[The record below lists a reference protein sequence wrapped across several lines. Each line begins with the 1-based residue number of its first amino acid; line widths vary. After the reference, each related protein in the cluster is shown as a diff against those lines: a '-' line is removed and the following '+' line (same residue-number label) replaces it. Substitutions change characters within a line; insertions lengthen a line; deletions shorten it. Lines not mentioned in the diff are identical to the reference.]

1 MLSCEENERTRL
13 VLFWLFFLQKFLH
26 KHTEVVQAKQR
37 DLRYT
42 KMILVFNR
50 GIVWINW
57 MRILL
62 LTLVFFSQSVC
73 GSLVAFDDVDFNRD
87 IRPILSEKCLLC
99 HGPDPEGL
107 EAGLR
112 LDLREAALSVLESDL
127 IAIVPGS
134 PEESELIARITSADD
149 DIRMPPPEHGQGL
162 NAEQIE
168 VMTRWVKG
176 GAKYAKH
183 WAYVKPERPGLPVVD
198 PSLANWPR
206 NPVDHFT
213 LNRMKE
219 HGLSPSAAA
228 SRYALARR
236 LYLDVTGL
244 PPSIEEVERFVDS
257 KDPKAYENLVDEL
270 LQRTAYGEH
279 WARKWLDLARYADS
293 AGYADDPPRTIWAYR
308 DWVINAYNNNLPF
321 DQFTREQ
328 IAGDLL
334 PSSNDQQKIAT
345 AFHRNTLTN
354 NEGGTQNEEFRNVA
368 VVDRVNTTM
377 AVWMGTT
384 MACAQCHTHKYDPI
398 TQEEYFQ
405 FFAILNNTEDSDRRN
420 EAPLLSV
427 FTDQQIE
434 KQRQLE
440 KQMVELTSELD
451 RSTPE
456 LEAAQRRWETRVTT
470 EFSWNKLIPKSI
482 VRKSKKA
489 GEVLKDGSLLVTTAA
504 AQDEYTIEI
513 PVGADANKVLHWS
526 AIRLDT
532 LPHERL
538 NHLSS
543 VGQNFVITGVKADLV
558 PLAESAPSARFVRI
572 TNRGNQQIL
581 SLAEVQV
588 FSGGENV
595 ASQGTATQHSTEYD
609 GPPELAIDGNTDGTF
624 TNHSVTHTATVDNP
638 WWELDLGSSFKIER
652 VSLWNRLE
660 VSERLAGFT
669 VELLNSDRQV
679 VMTRQFENPPKPSLD
694 IPTNRIRNIQ
704 FQAAFADFN
713 QPEFEAADV
722 LAGKNGPRD
731 GWAVGGSADKPH
743 QLTLIP
749 KVAVKVDEP
758 SILRIRLEQNAPYEN
773 HLLGH
778 FQFSA
783 TEDQVAIERS
793 NIPVEIIQI
802 LDARSEQRTAEAA
815 EQLASHFRHY
825 VAPSLKLQ
833 REELAKTKG
842 QLESLK
848 PATSVPVLRELAE
861 NRRETHLQ
869 HRGNYLDKGQLVEPG
884 FPVVFHS
891 PKPDG
896 VPDRL
901 AMADWLI
908 DAENPLTARVLANR
922 YWETIFGRGIVVTS
936 EEFGSQGELP
946 THPQLLD
953 WLATELVESDW
964 DVRHLLK
971 TLVMSATYRQSAL
984 LDRERIA
991 ADPDNRWLSRAPR
1004 VRLSAEMVRDQA
1016 LFASGLLSRKMF
1028 GAPVKPPQ
1036 PNLGL
1041 KAAFGGSTDWKTS
1054 AGEDRYRRGIYT
1066 TWRRSN
1072 PYPSMATF
1080 DAPNR
1085 EVCTVRRN
1093 STNTPLQSL
1102 VTLNDPV
1109 YVEAAQALARLVMAK
1124 EAEVESQIK
1133 LGFRRCLLRP
1143 PSTSEVAALI
1153 SLHNDAVLRLGKQPE
1168 EANKLSSDPLGPL
1181 PEGMDSVQAAAMT
1194 VVCNVMLN
1202 LDEIFL
1208 KR

>member
-1 MLSCEENERTRL
+1 
-13 VLFWLFFLQKFLH
+13 
-26 KHTEVVQAKQR
+26 
-37 DLRYT
+37 
-42 KMILVFNR
+42 
-50 GIVWINW
+50 
-57 MRILL
+57 MRIIL
-62 LTLVFFSQSVC
+62 LTLVFFSQSV
-73 GSLVAFDDVDFNRD
+73 GGFLVAFDDVDFNRD

-112 LDLREAALSVLESDL
+112 LDLRDAALSVLESDL

-134 PEESELIARITSADD
+134 PEESELIARISSEDVD
-149 DIRMPPPEHGQGL
+149 VRMPPPEHGQAL
-162 NAEQIE
+162 NTEQIE
-168 VMTRWVKG
+168 LVTRWVKE

-183 WAYVKPERPGLPVVD
+183 WSYVKPERPQLPVVD
-198 PSLANWPR
+198 ASLASWPQ
-206 NPVDHFT
+206 NPIDHFT
-213 LNRMKE
+213 LSKMTE
-219 HGLSPSAAA
+219 HGLSPSAPAD
-228 SRYALARR
+228 RYALARR

-244 PPSIEEVERFVDS
+244 PPSIEEVDRFVDS
-257 KDPKAYENLVDEL
+257 RDPKAYESLVDDL
-270 LQRTAYGEH
+270 LQRPAYGEQ

-334 PSSNDQQKIAT
+334 SSSSDQQKIAT

-405 FFAILNNTEDSDRRN
+405 FFAILNNTEDADRRN
-420 EAPLLSV
+420 EAPLLNV
-427 FTDQQIE
+427 FTEQQIE
-434 KQRQLE
+434 TRRELE
-440 KQMVELTSELD
+440 KQISELTSVLD
-451 RSTPE
+451 HATPK
-456 LEAAQRRWETRVTT
+456 LEAAQRQWEGRISTLL
-470 EFSWNKLIPKSI
+470 SWKKLMPKSI
-482 VRKSKKA
+482 LRKSKMS
-489 GEVLKDGSLLVTTAA
+489 GEVLEDGSLLVTTAA

-513 PVGADANKVLHWS
+513 PIEVGASEELQWS

-532 LPHERL
+532 KPHERL
-538 NHLSS
+538 NNLSS
-543 VGQNFVITGVKADLV
+543 VSQNFVITRLEADLI
-558 PLAESAPSARFVRI
+558 PLVESAPNARFVRV
-572 TNRGNQQIL
+572 TNLGDKQIL

-588 FSGGENV
+588 FSNGENV
-595 ASQGTATQHSTEYD
+595 ATKGTATQHSTEYD

-624 TNHSVTHTATVDNP
+624 TNRSVTHTAIVDNP
-638 WWELDLGSSFKIER
+638 WWELDLGSSFEIER

-660 VSERLAGFT
+660 ASERLAGFT
-669 VELLNSDRQV
+669 VELLNSDREV
-679 VMTRQFENPPKPSLD
+679 VMTREFETPPKPSLN
-694 IPTNRIRNIQ
+694 IPTDQIRKIKFN
-704 FQAAFADFN
+704 AAFADFN

-731 GWAVGGSADKPH
+731 GWAVGGSAGEPH

-749 KVAVKVDEP
+749 EAPVKVDEP
-758 SILRIRLEQNAPYEN
+758 MILRIRLEQNSPYEN
-773 HLLGH
+773 HLVGH
-778 FQFSA
+778 FQFSV
-783 TEDQVAIERS
+783 TEDQVAIERA
-793 NIPVEIIQI
+793 NIPVEIIKI
-802 LDARSEQRTAEAA
+802 LDTVREQRTMKSRQA
-815 EQLASHFRHY
+815 LASYFRY
-825 VAPSLKLQ
+825 DVAPSLKIQ
-833 REELAKTKG
+833 REGLAKAKG
-842 QLESLK
+842 QLEALK
-848 PATSVPVLRELAE
+848 PATSVPVLRELTD
-861 NRRETHLQ
+861 NRRETYLQ
-869 HRGNYLDKGQLVEPG
+869 HRGNYLDKGQLVKPG
-884 FPVVFHS
+884 FPAVFQLQKS
-891 PKPDG
+891 DRL
-896 VPDRL
+896 PDRL
-901 AMADWLI
+901 ALADWLV

-946 THPQLLD
+946 THPELLD
-953 WLATELVESDW
+953 WLAVELVENDW

-971 TLVMSATYRQSAL
+971 TLVMSSTYRQSAL
-984 LDRERIA
+984 LDPGRIA
-991 ADPDNRWLSRAPR
+991 LDPDNRWLSRAPR

-1016 LFASGLLSRKMF
+1016 LFVSGLLSRKMF

-1109 YVEAAQALARLVMAK
+1109 YVEAAQALARVVMT
-1124 EAEVESQIK
+1124 EETEVESQIK
-1133 LGFRRCLLRP
+1133 FGFRRCLLRP
-1143 PSTSEVAALI
+1143 PSENEVVALV
-1153 SLHNDAVLRLGKQPE
+1153 SLFNDSVSRLENQPE
-1168 EANKLSSDPLGPL
+1168 EAAKLSSDPLGPL
-1181 PEGMDSVQAAAMT
+1181 PEGMDSVEVAAMT

>member
-1 MLSCEENERTRL
+1 
-13 VLFWLFFLQKFLH
+13 
-26 KHTEVVQAKQR
+26 
-37 DLRYT
+37 
-42 KMILVFNR
+42 
-50 GIVWINW
+50 
-57 MRILL
+57 MRHFL
-62 LTLVFFSQSVC
+62 LTLVFCFPFGQ
-73 GSLVAFDDVDFNRD
+73 GSLVAFEDVDFNRD

-134 PEESELIARITSADD
+134 PEESQLVERIMSDD
-149 DIRMPPPEHGQGL
+149 EDIRMPPPEHGQAL
-162 NAEQIE
+162 NDEQIKL
-168 VMTRWVKG
+168 MTRWIKE
-176 GAKYAKH
+176 GAKYATH
-183 WAYVKPERPGLPVVD
+183 WSYVKPERPRLPVVD
-198 PSLANWPR
+198 INWADWPQS
-206 NPVDHFT
+206 PVDHFT
-213 LNRMKE
+213 LRKMTE
-219 HGLSPSAAA
+219 HGLSPSKPAD
-228 SRYALARR
+228 RYALARR
-236 LYLDVTGL
+236 LYLDIIGL
-244 PPSIEEVERFVDS
+244 PPTIEEADQFVAS
-257 KDPKAYENLVDEL
+257 TDPEAYENLVDDL
-270 LQRTAYGEH
+270 LQRPAYGEH

-308 DWVINAYNNNLPF
+308 DWVINAYNRNLPF

-334 PSSNDQQKIAT
+334 SSPSDQQIIAT

-405 FFAILNNTEDSDRRN
+405 FFAILNNTEDADRRN
-420 EAPLLSV
+420 EAPLLNV
-427 FTDQQIE
+427 FTEQQIE
-434 KQRQLE
+434 TRRQLD
-440 KQMVELTSELD
+440 KQIAELTSVLD

-456 LEAAQRRWETRVTT
+456 LDDAQRQWETRLKTAL
-470 EFSWNKLIPKSI
+470 SWDTLVPNSI
-482 VRKSKKA
+482 VRKSKKS
-489 GEVLKDGSLLVTTAA
+489 GELLKDGSLLVTTAA
-504 AQDEYTIEI
+504 AQDEYTIEFPI
-513 PVGADANKVLHWS
+513 EVDSGNVLNWS

-538 NHLSS
+538 NNLSS
-543 VGQNFVITGVKADLV
+543 VGANFVITGLEADLIPVENSV
-558 PLAESAPSARFVRI
+558 PGARFVRV
-572 TNRGNQQIL
+572 TNRGSKQIL

-588 FSGGENV
+588 FSDGKNV
-595 ASQGTATQHSTEYD
+595 ATQGTATQHSTAYD

-624 TNHSVTHTATVDNP
+624 ANHSVTHTATVDNP
-638 WWELDLGSSFKIER
+638 WWELDLGSSIGIER

-660 VSERLAGFT
+660 SSERLAGFT
-669 VELLNSDRQV
+669 VELLNSDREV
-679 VMTRQFENPPKPSLD
+679 VMVREFENPPKPSLD
-694 IPTNRIRNIQ
+694 IPTDRIRKIK
-704 FQAAFADFN
+704 FKAAFADFN

-731 GWAVGGSADKPH
+731 GWAVGGSAGEPH

-749 KVAVKVDEP
+749 ETPVKVDEP
-758 SILRIRLEQNAPYEN
+758 AILRIRLEQNAPYEN
-773 HLLGH
+773 HLVGH
-778 FQFSA
+778 FKFKV
-783 TEDQVAIERS
+783 TEDEVAIERA
-793 NIPVEIIQI
+793 NIPVDIIKA
-802 LDARSEQRTAEAA
+802 LDTEKTERTDESGQA
-815 EQLASHFRHY
+815 LSSYFRY
-825 VAPSLKLQ
+825 EVAPSLKPQ
-833 REELAKTKG
+833 RGELAKAKA
-842 QLESLK
+842 QLEALK
-848 PATSVPVLRELAE
+848 PATSVPVLRELVE
-861 NRRETHLQ
+861 NRRQTHLQ
-869 HRGNYLDKGQLVEPG
+869 YRGNYLDKGQLVEPG
-884 FPVVFHS
+884 FPAVFHNPES
-891 PKPDG
+891 G
-896 VPDRL
+896 RQADRL
-901 AMADWLI
+901 VLANWLI
-908 DAENPLTARVLANR
+908 DADNPLTARVLANR
-922 YWETIFGRGIVVTS
+922 YWETVFGRGIVVTS

-946 THPQLLD
+946 THPELLD
-953 WLATELVESDW
+953 WLAAELVENDW

-971 TLVMSATYRQSAL
+971 TLVMSSTYQQSAL
-984 LDRERIA
+984 ADPDRIA

-1016 LFASGLLSRKMF
+1016 LFVSGLLSRKMF

-1109 YVEAAQALARLVMAK
+1109 YVEAAQALARLVM
-1124 EAEVESQIK
+1124 EEESGIEDRVK
-1133 LGFRRCLLRP
+1133 FGFRRCLLRP
-1143 PSTSEVAALI
+1143 PTASEI
-1153 SLHNDAVLRLGKQPE
+1153 SAMVSLFNDSVKRLGDQPG
-1168 EANKLSSDPLGPL
+1168 EAAKLSSDPLGPL
-1181 PEGMDSVQAAAMT
+1181 PDGMDSVEAAAMT
-1194 VVCNVMLN
+1194 VVCNVILN

>member
-1 MLSCEENERTRL
+1 
-13 VLFWLFFLQKFLH
+13 
-26 KHTEVVQAKQR
+26 
-37 DLRYT
+37 
-42 KMILVFNR
+42 
-50 GIVWINW
+50 
-57 MRILL
+57 MRHFL
-62 LTLVFFSQSVC
+62 LTLVFCFPFVH
-73 GSLVAFDDVDFNRD
+73 GSLGAFEDVDFNRD

-127 IAIVPGS
+127 IAVVPGS
-134 PEESELIARITSADD
+134 PEESELVARITSDD
-149 DIRMPPPEHGQGL
+149 EDIRMPPPEHGQAL
-162 NAEQIE
+162 NDEQ
-168 VMTRWVKG
+168 VKLMTRWIKE
-176 GAKYAKH
+176 GAKYATH
-183 WAYVKPERPGLPVVD
+183 WSYVKPERPPLPVVD
-198 PSLANWPR
+198 INLADWPQS
-206 NPVDHFT
+206 PIDHFT
-213 LNRMKE
+213 LKKMTE
-219 HGLSPSAAA
+219 HGLSPSRPAD
-228 SRYALARR
+228 RYALARR

-244 PPSIEEVERFVDS
+244 PPTIEEADQFVAS
-257 KDPKAYENLVDEL
+257 TDPNAYENLVDDL
-270 LQRTAYGEH
+270 LQRPAYGEH

-308 DWVINAYNNNLPF
+308 DWVINAYNRNLPF

-334 PSSNDQQKIAT
+334 SSPSDQQKIAT

-354 NEGGTQNEEFRNVA
+354 NEGGTQDEEFRNVA

-405 FFAILNNTEDSDRRN
+405 FFAILNNTEDADRRN
-420 EAPLLSV
+420 EAPLLNV
-427 FTDQQIE
+427 FTEQQIE
-434 KQRQLE
+434 TRRQLD
-440 KQMVELTSELD
+440 KQIADLTAVLD
-451 RSTPE
+451 RSTLE
-456 LEAAQRRWETRVTT
+456 LDDAQRQWETRLKTAL
-470 EFSWNKLIPKSI
+470 SWDTLVPKSI
-482 VRKSKKA
+482 VRKSKKS
-489 GEVLKDGSLLVTTAA
+489 GELLKDGSLLVTTAA
-504 AQDEYTIEI
+504 AQDEYTIEFPI
-513 PVGADANKVLHWS
+513 KVDSGNVLNWS

-538 NHLSS
+538 NNLSS
-543 VGQNFVITGVKADLV
+543 VGGNFVITGLEADLIPV
-558 PLAESAPSARFVRI
+558 ENSVPSARFVRV
-572 TNRGNQQIL
+572 TNRGSKQIL

-588 FSGGENV
+588 FSDGKNV
-595 ASQGTATQHSTEYD
+595 ATQGTATQHSTAYD

-624 TNHSVTHTATVDNP
+624 ANHSVTHTATVDNP
-638 WWELDLGSSFKIER
+638 WWELDLGSSIEIER

-660 VSERLAGFT
+660 SSERLAGFT
-669 VELLNSDRQV
+669 VELLNSDREV
-679 VMTRQFENPPKPSLD
+679 VMVREFKNPPKPSLD
-694 IPTNRIRNIQ
+694 IPTDRIRKIK
-704 FQAAFADFN
+704 FKAAFADFN

-731 GWAVGGSADKPH
+731 GWAVGGSAGEPH

-749 KVAVKVDEP
+749 EMPVRVDEP
-758 SILRIRLEQNAPYEN
+758 AILRIRLEQNAPYEN

-778 FQFSA
+778 FKFKV
-783 TEDQVAIERS
+783 TEDEVAIERA
-793 NIPVEIIQI
+793 NIPVDMIMT
-802 LDARSEQRTAEAA
+802 LDTERKQRTEESGQA
-815 EQLASHFRHY
+815 LASYFRY
-825 VAPSLKLQ
+825 AVAPSLKTQ
-833 REELAKTKG
+833 REELANAKA
-842 QLESLK
+842 QLEALK

-861 NRRETHLQ
+861 NRRQTHLQ

-884 FPVVFHS
+884 FPAVFHM
-891 PKPDG
+891 PKSG
-896 VPDRL
+896 RQTDRL
-901 AMADWLI
+901 VLADWLI
-908 DAENPLTARVLANR
+908 DADNPLTARVLANR
-922 YWETIFGRGIVVTS
+922 YWETVFGRGIVVTS

-946 THPQLLD
+946 THPELLD
-953 WLATELVESDW
+953 WLAAELVENDW

-971 TLVMSATYRQSAL
+971 TLVMSSTYQQSAL
-984 LDRERIA
+984 AGPDRIA

-1016 LFASGLLSRKMF
+1016 LFVSGLLSRKMF

-1109 YVEAAQALARLVMAK
+1109 YVEAAQALARLAMA
-1124 EAEVESQIK
+1124 EESGIEERVK
-1133 LGFRRCLLRP
+1133 FGFRRCLLRP
-1143 PSTSEVAALI
+1143 PTASEISTMVSLYNDSVKRLSDQPDEAA
-1153 SLHNDAVLRLGKQPE
+1153 
-1168 EANKLSSDPLGPL
+1168 KLASDPLGPL
-1181 PEGMDSVQAAAMT
+1181 PEGMEPVEAAAMT
-1194 VVCNVMLN
+1194 VVCNVILN
-1202 LDEIFL
+1202 LDEVFL

>member
-1 MLSCEENERTRL
+1 MRIFLFTLFMLSQT
-13 VLFWLFFLQKFLH
+13 
-26 KHTEVVQAKQR
+26 
-37 DLRYT
+37 
-42 KMILVFNR
+42 
-50 GIVWINW
+50 
-57 MRILL
+57 
-62 LTLVFFSQSVC
+62 TLA
-73 GSLVAFDDVDFNRD
+73 SLSAFEDVDFNRD

-99 HGPDPEGL
+99 HGPDPGGL

-112 LDLREAALSVLESDL
+112 LDIRETALSVLETDL
-127 IAIVPGS
+127 IAVVPGS
-134 PEESELIARITSADD
+134 PEQSELIARISSADE
-149 DIRMPPPEHGQGL
+149 DIRMPPSEHGQAL
-162 NAEQIE
+162 SAEEIE
-168 VMTRWVKG
+168 VLTRWIKE

-183 WAYVKPERPGLPVVD
+183 WAYVKPERPSLPMVD
-198 PSLANWPR
+198 PGLEEWPR

-213 LNRMKE
+213 LRNMRE
-219 HGLSPSAAA
+219 HGLTPSAPAD
-228 SRYALARR
+228 RYALVRR
-236 LYLDVTGL
+236 VYLDVIGL
-244 PPSIEEVERFVDS
+244 PPTIQEVDRFVLS
-257 KDPKAYENLVDEL
+257 TDPKAFEKLVDDL
-270 LQRTAYGEH
+270 LQRPAYGEH

-308 DWVINAYNNNLPF
+308 DWVIKAYNDNLPF

-334 PSSNDQQKIAT
+334 PSSSDSQRIAT

-405 FFAILNNTEDSDRRN
+405 FFAILNNTEDSDLRN

-427 FTDQQIE
+427 FSDEQI
-434 KQRQLE
+434 QTRQQLE
-440 KQMVELTSELD
+440 KQLAELTSELD
-451 RSTPE
+451 NSTPE
-456 LEAAQRRWETRVTT
+456 LELAQRQWETRISTAL
-470 EFSWNKLIPKSI
+470 SWNKLIPNSI
-482 VRKSKKA
+482 VRKSEKPGA
-489 GEVLKDGSLLVTTAA
+489 ILEDGSLLLTAA
-504 AQDEYTIEI
+504 APQDEYTIEFPI
-513 PVGADANKVLHWS
+513 KADSKNAMRWS
-526 AIRLDT
+526 AIRLET
-532 LPHERL
+532 LPHASL
-538 NHLSS
+538 NNLSTI
-543 VGQNFVITGVKADLV
+543 GQNFVITGIQAELV
-558 PLAESAPSARFVRI
+558 PLAESAPSARFVRV
-572 TNRGNQQIL
+572 TNRGSKVIL

-588 FSGGENV
+588 FSGGKNI
-595 ASQGTATQHSTEYD
+595 ASQGTATQHSTDYN

-624 TNHSVTHTATVDNP
+624 ANQSVTHTATVENP
-638 WWELDLGSSFKIER
+638 WWELDLGTPHEINRIK
-652 VSLWNRLE
+652 LWNRLE
-660 VSERLAGFT
+660 ASERLAGFT

-679 VMTRQFENPPKPSLD
+679 VMTRQFDTPPKPSLEISTD
-694 IPTNRIRNIQ
+694 RIRNIS
-704 FQAAFADFN
+704 FKAAFADFH
-713 QPEFEAADV
+713 QPEFEASDV
-722 LAGKNGPRD
+722 LVGKNGPRD
-731 GWAVGGSADKPH
+731 GWAVGGAADKPH

-749 KVAVKVDEP
+749 EGPVKVDEP
-758 SILRIRLEQNAPYEN
+758 AILRIRMAQNSPYEN

-778 FQFSA
+778 FQFST

-793 NIPVEIIQI
+793 NIPVEIIRI
-802 LDARSEQRTAEAA
+802 LDVAQDQRTAQTRQ
-815 EQLASHFRHY
+815 QLANHFRYH
-825 VAPSLKLQ
+825 VASSLKSQ
-833 REELAKTKG
+833 REGRAKVEQ

-848 PATSVPVLRELAE
+848 PATSVPILRELAK

-884 FPVVFHS
+884 FPVVFHQPPAD

-896 VPDRL
+896 KPDRL
-901 AMADWLI
+901 AMAEWLI
-908 DAENPLTARVLANR
+908 NSENPLTARVLANR

-946 THPQLLD
+946 THPELLD
-953 WLATELVESDW
+953 WLATELVGNDW

-971 TLVMSATYRQSAL
+971 TLVTSATYRQSAL
-984 LDRERIA
+984 VNPERVA
-991 ADPDNRWLSRAPR
+991 TDPDNRWMSRAPR

-1109 YVEAAQALARLVMAK
+1109 YVEAAQALARLVMTE
-1124 EAEVESQIK
+1124 EADVEAQIK
-1133 LGFRRCLLRP
+1133 LAFRRCLLRP
-1143 PSTSEVAALI
+1143 PSGSEIATLV
-1153 SLHNDAVLRLGKQPE
+1153 SLFNDAVLRLQEQPE
-1168 EANKLSSDPLGPL
+1168 EANKLSSDPLGAL
-1181 PEGMDSVQAAAMT
+1181 PEGMDPVDAAAMT
-1194 VVCNVMLN
+1194 VVCNVLLN

>member
-1 MLSCEENERTRL
+1 
-13 VLFWLFFLQKFLH
+13 
-26 KHTEVVQAKQR
+26 
-37 DLRYT
+37 
-42 KMILVFNR
+42 
-50 GIVWINW
+50 
-57 MRILL
+57 MRIFL
-62 LTLVFFSQSVC
+62 LTLVFFFQSVS
-73 GSLVAFDDVDFNRD
+73 GLLFAFDDVDFNRD

-112 LDLREAALSVLESDL
+112 LDLREAAISVLESDL
-127 IAIVPGS
+127 IAVVPGS
-134 PEESELIARITSADD
+134 PEESELIARIASDD
-149 DIRMPPPEHGQGL
+149 EDIRMPPPEHGQAL

-168 VMTRWVKG
+168 LMTRWVKE

-183 WAYVKPERPGLPVVD
+183 WSYVKPERPRVPVVD
-198 PSLANWPR
+198 PSLASWPA
-206 NPVDHFT
+206 NPIDHFT
-213 LNRMKE
+213 LSKMSE
-219 HGLSPSAAA
+219 HGLAPSSQAD
-228 SRYALARR
+228 RYALARR

-244 PPSIEEVERFVDS
+244 PPSIEEVDQFVES
-257 KDPKAYENLVDEL
+257 KDPQAYENLVDDL
-270 LQRTAYGEH
+270 LQRPAYGEH

-308 DWVINAYNNNLPF
+308 DWVINAYNSNLSF

-334 PSSNDQQKIAT
+334 APSSDQQKIAT

-398 TQEEYFQ
+398 TQEEYFK

-420 EAPLLSV
+420 EAPVLSV
-427 FTDQQIE
+427 FTDQQLE
-434 KQRQLE
+434 TRRQLE
-440 KQMVELTSELD
+440 KQVAELTSVLD
-451 RSTPE
+451 RGTPE
-456 LEAAQRRWETRVTT
+456 LEDAQRQWETRIRTALL
-470 EFSWNKLIPKSI
+470 WNKLVPKSI
-482 VRKSKKA
+482 VRKSKKL
-489 GEVLKDGSLLVTTAA
+489 GEILSDGSLLVTTAA
-504 AQDEYTIEI
+504 AQDEYTIEFAI
-513 PVGADANKVLHWS
+513 DVDSGEVLQWS

-538 NHLSS
+538 NNLSS
-543 VGQNFVITGVKADLV
+543 VGQNFVITGLEADLI
-558 PLAESAPSARFVRI
+558 PLVDSAPSARFVRV
-572 TNRGNQQIL
+572 TNRGRKQIL

-588 FSGGENV
+588 FSDGENV
-595 ASQGTATQHSTEYD
+595 ALQGTATQHSTEYD

-624 TNHSVTHTATVDNP
+624 TNHSVTHTATADDP
-638 WWELDLGSSFKIER
+638 WWELDLGASFKIER

-660 VSERLAGFT
+660 ASERLAGFT
-669 VELLNSDRQV
+669 VELLNSDREV
-679 VMTRQFENPPKPSLD
+679 VMTREFDTPPKPSLD
-694 IPTNRIRNIQ
+694 IPTDRIRNIK
-704 FQAAFADFN
+704 FKAAFADFN
-713 QPEFEAADV
+713 QPEFEASDV

-731 GWAVGGSADKPH
+731 GWAVGGSAGEPH

-749 KVAVKVDEP
+749 EVPVEVDEAA
-758 SILRIRLEQNAPYEN
+758 ILRVRLKQNAPYEN

-778 FQFSA
+778 FQFNV
-783 TEDQVAIERS
+783 TQDKVAIERA
-793 NIPVEIIQI
+793 NIPVEIIEI
-802 LDARSEQRTAEAA
+802 LDTDMEQRAA
-815 EQLASHFRHY
+815 KSRDALASYFRDN
-825 VAPSLKLQ
+825 VAPSLKVQ
-833 REELAKTKG
+833 REGLAKAKG
-842 QLESLK
+842 QLAALK
-848 PATSVPVLRELAE
+848 PATSVPILRELAK

-884 FPVVFHS
+884 VPAVFHLV
-891 PKPDG
+891 KADRAL
-896 VPDRL
+896 DRL
-901 AMADWLI
+901 ALADWLV

-946 THPQLLD
+946 THPELLD
-953 WLATELVESDW
+953 WLAAELVENDW

-971 TLVMSATYRQSAL
+971 KLVMSSTYRQSAL
-984 LDRERIA
+984 LDPDKIA

-1016 LFASGLLSRKMF
+1016 LFVSGLLSRKMF
-1028 GAPVKPPQ
+1028 GAPVNPPQ

-1054 AGEDRYRRGIYT
+1054 VGEDRYRRGIYT

-1109 YVEAAQALARLVMAK
+1109 YVEAAQALARLAMT
-1124 EAEVESQIK
+1124 EQTEVENRIEF
-1133 LGFRRCLLRP
+1133 GFRRCLLRP
-1143 PSTSEVAALI
+1143 PTASEIAALV
-1153 SLHNDAVLRLGKQPE
+1153 SLFNDSVTRLGEQPD
-1168 EANKLSSDPLGPL
+1168 EAAKLSSDPLGPL
-1181 PEGMDSVQAAAMT
+1181 PAGMNAVEAAAMT

>member
-1 MLSCEENERTRL
+1 
-13 VLFWLFFLQKFLH
+13 
-26 KHTEVVQAKQR
+26 
-37 DLRYT
+37 
-42 KMILVFNR
+42 
-50 GIVWINW
+50 

-62 LTLVFFSQSVC
+62 LTLVFFSQSV
-73 GSLVAFDDVDFNRD
+73 GGFLVAFDDVDFNRD

-134 PEESELIARITSADD
+134 PEESELIARISSDD
-149 DIRMPPPEHGQGL
+149 EDVRMPPPEHGQAL
-162 NAEQIE
+162 DAEQIE
-168 VMTRWVKG
+168 LVTRWVKE

-183 WAYVKPERPGLPVVD
+183 WSYVKPERPRLPVVD
-198 PSLANWPR
+198 ASLANWPQ
-206 NPVDHFT
+206 NPIDHFT
-213 LNRMKE
+213 LSKMTE
-219 HGLSPSAAA
+219 HGLSPSTPAD
-228 SRYALARR
+228 RYSLARR

-244 PPSIEEVERFVDS
+244 PPSIEEVDRFVDS
-257 KDPKAYENLVDEL
+257 KDPKAYEKLVDDL
-270 LQRTAYGEH
+270 LQRPAYGEH

-334 PSSNDQQKIAT
+334 SSSSDQQKIAT

-405 FFAILNNTEDSDRRN
+405 FFAILNNTEDADRRN

-427 FTDQQIE
+427 FTEQQIE
-434 KQRQLE
+434 TRRELE
-440 KQMVELTSELD
+440 IQIAELTSVLD
-451 RSTPE
+451 HGTPK
-456 LEAAQRRWETRVTT
+456 LEAAQRQWEGRISTSL
-470 EFSWNKLIPKSI
+470 SWEKLMPKSI
-482 VRKSKKA
+482 VRKSKKS
-489 GEVLKDGSLLVTTAA
+489 GEVLEDGSLLVTTAA

-513 PVGADANKVLHWS
+513 PIEVGAGEELQWS

-532 LPHERL
+532 MPHERL
-538 NHLSS
+538 NDLSS
-543 VGQNFVITGVKADLV
+543 VSQNFVITGLKADLI
-558 PLAESAPSARFVRI
+558 PLVDSAPNSAPNARFVRV
-572 TNRGNQQIL
+572 TNLGSKQIL

-588 FSGGENV
+588 FSDGENV
-595 ASQGTATQHSTEYD
+595 ATQGTATQHSTEYD

-624 TNHSVTHTATVDNP
+624 TNRSVTHTATVDNP
-638 WWELDLGSSFKIER
+638 WWELDLGSSVKVER

-660 VSERLAGFT
+660 ASERLAGFT
-669 VELLNSDRQV
+669 VELLNSDREV
-679 VMTRQFENPPKPSLD
+679 VMTREFETPPKPSLD
-694 IPTNRIRNIQ
+694 IPTNRIRKIE
-704 FQAAFADFN
+704 FKAAFADFN

-722 LAGKNGPRD
+722 LTGKNGPSD
-731 GWAVGGSADKPH
+731 GWAVGGSAGEPH

-749 KVAVKVDEP
+749 AAPVKVDEP
-758 SILRIRLEQNAPYEN
+758 VVLRIRLEQNAPYEN
-773 HLLGH
+773 HLVGH
-778 FQFSA
+778 FQLSV
-783 TEDQVAIERS
+783 TEDQVAIERA
-793 NIPVEIIQI
+793 NIPVEIIKI
-802 LDARSEQRTAEAA
+802 LDTDREHRTEKSRQA
-815 EQLASHFRHY
+815 LASYFRY
-825 VAPSLKLQ
+825 DVAPSLKSQ
-833 REELAKTKG
+833 RDGLANAKG
-842 QLESLK
+842 QLEALK
-848 PATSVPVLRELAE
+848 PATSVPILRELAD

-869 HRGNYLDKGQLVEPG
+869 HRGNYLDKGQLVKPG
-884 FPVVFHS
+884 FPAVFQLQ
-891 PKPDG
+891 KPDRA
-896 VPDRL
+896 PDRL
-901 AMADWLI
+901 ALADWLI

-946 THPQLLD
+946 THPKLLD
-953 WLATELVESDW
+953 WLAAELVENDW
-964 DVRHLLK
+964 NVRHLLK
-971 TLVMSATYRQSAL
+971 TLVMSSTYQQSAL
-984 LDRERIA
+984 LDPDRIA
-991 ADPDNRWLSRAPR
+991 LDPDNRWLSRAPR

-1016 LFASGLLSRKMF
+1016 LFVSGLLSRKMF

-1109 YVEAAQALARLVMAK
+1109 YVEAAQALARLVMA
-1124 EAEVESQIK
+1124 EETEVESRIK

-1143 PSTSEVAALI
+1143 PRENEVAALV
-1153 SLHNDAVLRLGKQPE
+1153 SLFNDSVSRLENQPE
-1168 EANKLSSDPLGPL
+1168 EAAKLSSDPLGPL
-1181 PEGMDSVQAAAMT
+1181 PEGMDSVEVGALT